1 MVSFSETSA
10 KTGKTRHD
18 TAFLLALT
26 GDSMI
31 IYTRMD
37 TSYISHRSKGFTLI
51 ELIVVIAIL
60 ATLASIAYPT
70 YMSFM
75 DDAKRTSSAK
85 TCADI
90 VEAVTRFRS
99 DNNGMLPYTA
109 DAVKPDKNDQIFLK
123 TADGEDADMLKILTN
138 REEDEDNRLNSLKE
152 FYLRSTE
159 VEEPVDGLYTNPN
172 NDELGLYDPWGNPYY
187 VVLCEEE
194 DGCLDPFARKKRLR
208 NKPCIVY
215 GLGPDG
221 LGVAPNGKVAK
232 KKAANKEEA
241 EIAAEEEADAIL
253 DNVYSWKKVSK

>member
-1 MVSFSETSA
+1 M
-10 KTGKTRHD
+10 
-18 TAFLLALT
+18 
-26 GDSMI
+26 
-31 IYTRMD
+31 
-37 TSYISHRSKGFTLI
+37 SHRSKGFTLI

-60 ATLASIAYPT
+60 ATLASIAYPA

-90 VEAVTRFRS
+90 VEAVTRFRT
-99 DNNGMLPYTA
+99 DNNGMLPYVV

-138 REEDEDNRLNSLKE
+138 NEDDEDNRVNSLKE
-152 FYLRSTE
+152 FYLKSTE

-172 NDELGLYDPWGNPYY
+172 NGELGLYDPWGNPYY

-194 DGCLDPFARKKRLR
+194 GCLDPFASRKKRLR

-221 LGVAPNGKVAK
+221 IGVAPTGKVGK
-232 KKAANKEEA
+232 KDKAASKEDA
-241 EIAAEEEADAIL
+241 EIAAEEAADAIL

>member
-1 MVSFSETSA
+1 
-10 KTGKTRHD
+10 
-18 TAFLLALT
+18 
-26 GDSMI
+26 MI
-31 IYTRMD
+31 VYGRMD

-60 ATLASIAYPT
+60 ATLASIAYPA

-90 VEAVTRFRS
+90 VEAVTRFRT
-99 DNNGMLPYTA
+99 DNNGMLPYVV

-138 REEDEDNRLNSLKE
+138 NEEDEDNRVNSLKE
-152 FYLRSTE
+152 FYLKSTE

-172 NDELGLYDPWGNPYY
+172 NGELGLYDPWGNPYY

-194 DGCLDPFARKKRLR
+194 DGCLDPFASRKKRLR

-221 LGVAPNGKVAK
+221 LGVAPNGKAGK
-232 KKAANKEEA
+232 KEKAASKEEA
-241 EIAAEEEADAIL
+241 EIAAEEAADAIL

>member
-1 MVSFSETSA
+1 
-10 KTGKTRHD
+10 
-18 TAFLLALT
+18 
-26 GDSMI
+26 
-31 IYTRMD
+31 MD

-60 ATLASIAYPT
+60 ATLASIAYPA

-90 VEAVTRFRS
+90 VEAVTRFRT
-99 DNNGMLPYTA
+99 DNNGLLPYRV
-109 DAVKPDKNDQIFLK
+109 DAVKPDNNDQIFLK
-123 TADGEDADMLKILTN
+123 TADGEDADLLKILTN
-138 REEDEDNRLNSLKE
+138 REDDEDNRINSLKE
-152 FYLRSTE
+152 YYLRSTE
-159 VEEPVDGLYTNPN
+159 VEEPVDGLFTSQESG
-172 NDELGLYDPWGNPYY
+172 ELGLYDPWGNPYY
-187 VVLCEEE
+187 IVLCEEE
-194 DGCLDPFARKKRLR
+194 EGCLDPFARKKRLR

-221 LGVAPNGKVAK
+221 LGVAKTGKSGK
-232 KKAANKEEA
+232 KSGKSGKNKEEE

>member
-1 MVSFSETSA
+1 
-10 KTGKTRHD
+10 
-18 TAFLLALT
+18 
-26 GDSMI
+26 
-31 IYTRMD
+31 MD

-60 ATLASIAYPT
+60 ATLASIAYPA

-90 VEAVTRFRS
+90 VEAVTRFRT
-99 DNNGMLPYTA
+99 DNNGLLPYRV
-109 DAVKPDKNDQIFLK
+109 DDVKPDNNDQIYLK

-138 REEDEDNRLNSLKE
+138 REEDEDNRVNSLKE
-152 FYLRSTE
+152 YYLRSTE
-159 VEEPVDGLYTNPN
+159 VEEPVDGLFTNQEN
-172 NDELGLYDPWGNPYY
+172 GELGLYDSWGNPYY
-187 VVLCEEE
+187 IILCEEE
-194 DGCLDPFARKKRLR
+194 EGCIDPFSPRKKRLR

-221 LGVAPNGKVAK
+221 LGVAKTGRSAGRSKSGKS
-232 KKAANKEEA
+232 KEEA

>member
-1 MVSFSETSA
+1 
-10 KTGKTRHD
+10 
-18 TAFLLALT
+18 
-26 GDSMI
+26 
-31 IYTRMD
+31 MD

-60 ATLASIAYPT
+60 ATLASIAYPA

-90 VEAVTRFRS
+90 VEAVTRFRT
-99 DNNGMLPYTA
+99 DNNGLLPYVV

-138 REEDEDNRLNSLKE
+138 REDDEDNRVNSLKE
-152 FYLRSTE
+152 YYLKSTE
-159 VEEPVDGLYTNPN
+159 VEEPTDGLYTNPDN
-172 NDELGLYDPWGNPYY
+172 GELGLYDPWGNPYY

-194 DGCLDPFARKKRLR
+194 EGCLDPFARKKRLR

-221 LGVAPNGKVAK
+221 LGAATTGKATGK
-232 KKAANKEEA
+232 KKAASKEEA
-241 EIAAEEEADAIL
+241 EIAAEEAADAIL

>member
-1 MVSFSETSA
+1 
-10 KTGKTRHD
+10 
-18 TAFLLALT
+18 
-26 GDSMI
+26 
-31 IYTRMD
+31 MD

-90 VEAVTRFRS
+90 VEAVTRFRQ
-99 DNNGMLPYTA
+99 DNNGLLPYA
-109 DAVKPDKNDQIFLK
+109 VDAVKPDNDDQIFLT

-138 REEDEDNRLNSLKE
+138 REDDEDNRVNSLKE
-152 FYLRSTE
+152 YYLKSTE
-159 VEEPVDGLYTNPN
+159 VEEPVDGLYTNPDN
-172 NDELGLYDPWGNPYY
+172 GELGLYDPWGKPYY

-194 DGCLDPFARKKRLR
+194 SGCLDPFAKKKRLR

-221 LGVAPNGKVAK
+221 MGVAKRGKGSKSKSAS
-232 KKAANKEEA
+232 KEEA